1 MSLIERNLDKIS
13 CQNLLEG
20 NTNPDRFRLLEDN
33 YKQFQQ
39 SIDLPILFNLLKSPG
54 SFKFIKEKLEYLSTS
69 LTGYYLLAVNPEIFE
84 LT

>member
-13 CQNLLEG
+13 WQNLLEG

-39 SIDLPILFNLLKSPG
+39 SVDLPIWVQVVRRSEAIKI
-54 SFKFIKEKLEYLSTS
+54 IKENLEYLSPN
-69 LTGYYLLAVNPEIFE
+69 LAGYYLLAENARIFE